1 MLHLTLYNYS
11 DAIKRVNKS
20 AYLGTGTAKT
30 GDQLEND
37 QSLLDLSIIIENSTA
52 PTYNYCRI
60 QELNRYYFIENVV
73 WLGGNAWQLDLHVD
87 VLFTYYTKF
96 TTMNALVAYSTSGSA
111 LEYDQ
116 RMNYEDQPIV
126 TRTLG
131 NLYPN
136 FLLDQTATNNYTADP
151 FVMIRYYQMPIRTS
165 VQDGNHD
172 TDSVI
177 ECAIMPAASF
187 NQFIYYYLT
196 AQNHTEAERVEF
208 GSKII
213 DITNVYYISEYRLSQ
228 ATTRVQSITI
238 RTPTKPDGISFSI
251 ADSGAN
257 YIYIINTPADV
268 GALGYA
274 LVQGGTIAAA
284 TYWDVNGQYITK
296 IPYIGE
302 FTFIPAKAG
311 IKTAETIYYVIAIDP
326 YNAQYVITP
335 TDKSDGTGVWYFENE
350 QHVNIKTTN
359 AFPIDTSVDNAQMR
373 KVQLAIDSTAKV
385 LTSIVDGGG
394 MLGIASDVLGASSN
408 WQSIDASEA
417 AHYKYTGEFAGAA
430 EWTPADTKRLVNT
443 SVIVPPDTNY
453 NAFWTAYGKPD
464 HEMRYL
470 YNLTG
475 YAQIEQV
482 HMRYMDTATKTEIDE
497 LNALLKQGV
506 IF

>member
-11 DAIKRVNKS
+11 DAIKRVNKT

-52 PTYNYCRI
+52 PTYNYCHI
-60 QELNRYYFIENVV
+60 QELNRYYFIENIV

-87 VLFTYYTKF
+87 VLFTYYSKF

-111 LEYDQ
+111 LEYDP
-116 RMNYEDQPIV
+116 RMNYVDQPIV
-126 TRTLG
+126 TRTAG

-136 FLLDQTATNNYTADP
+136 FLLDQSATNSYTADP
-151 FVMIRYYQMPIRTS
+151 FVMIRYYDLPPRS
-165 VQDGNHD
+165 AGGVNHD
-172 TDSVI
+172 NETTI
-177 ECAIMPAASF
+177 GCAFMSLATF
-187 NQFIYYYLT
+187 NAFIDRYLD
-196 AQNHTEAERVEF
+196 NNILDENKRVDF

-213 DITNVYYISEYRLSQ
+213 DVTNVYYLSQYRLSQ
-228 ATTRVQSITI
+228 ATTGQSDLTI
-238 RTPTKPDGISFSI
+238 RTPKYPAGLTVSL
-251 ADSGAN
+251 SGAGVGN
-257 YIYIINTPADV
+257 IYVINTPAAV

-284 TYWDVNGQYITK
+284 TNWDVNGQYITK

-302 FTFIPAKAG
+302 CSFIPAEAG
-311 IKTAETIYYVIAIDP
+311 IKTAATIYYTIAIDP

-335 TDKSDGTGVWYFENE
+335 TDKSDGTGVWYFENT
-350 QHVNIKTTN
+350 QHISIKTSN
-359 AFPIDTSVDNAQMR
+359 AFPVDLSVDNASL
-373 KVQLAIDSTAKV
+373 KKIQLTLGGLVRLRD
-385 LTSIVDGGG
+385 VDKSGAAGWG
-394 MLGIASDVLGASSN
+394 VAALGDYMAGKQA
-408 WQSIDASEA
+408 DASEA

-453 NAFWTAYGKPD
+453 NAYWTAYGKPD

-470 YNLTG
+470 YDLTG

-497 LNALLKQGV
+497 LEALLKQGV

>member
-11 DAIKRVNKS
+11 DAIKRVNKT

-37 QSLLDLSIIIENSTA
+37 QSLLDLSIIIDNSTA
-52 PTYNYCRI
+52 PTYNYCHI

-87 VLFTYYTKF
+87 VLFTYYSKF

-111 LEYDQ
+111 LEYDP
-116 RMNYEDQPIV
+116 RMNYVDQSVV
-126 TRTLG
+126 TRTAG

-136 FLLDQTATNNYTADP
+136 FLLDQSATNSYTADP
-151 FVMIRYYQMPIRTS
+151 FVMIRYYDLPPRTAGG
-165 VQDGNHD
+165 VNHD
-172 TDSVI
+172 NETTI
-177 ECAIMPAASF
+177 GCAFMSLATF
-187 NQFIYYYLT
+187 NAFIDRYLD
-196 AQNHTEAERVEF
+196 NNILDENKRVDF

-213 DITNVYYISEYRLSQ
+213 DVTNVYFLSQYRLSQ
-228 ATTRVQSITI
+228 ATIGQSDLTI
-238 RTPTKPDGISFSI
+238 RTPKYPAGLTVSL
-251 ADSGAN
+251 SGAGVGN
-257 YIYIINTPADV
+257 IYVINTPAAV

-284 TYWDVNGQYITK
+284 TNWDVNGQYITK

-302 FTFIPAKAG
+302 CSFIPAEAG
-311 IKTAETIYYVIAIDP
+311 IKTAETIYYAIAIDP

-335 TDKSDGTGVWYFENE
+335 TDKSDGTGVWYFENT
-350 QHVNIKTTN
+350 QHINIKTSN
-359 AFPIDTSVDNAQMR
+359 AFPVDLSVDNASL
-373 KVQLAIDSTAKV
+373 KKIQLT
-385 LTSIVDGGG
+385 LGGIVRLRDVDKSGAAGWG
-394 MLGIASDVLGASSN
+394 VAALGDYMAGK
-408 WQSIDASEA
+408 QIDASEA

-453 NAFWTAYGKPD
+453 NAYWTAYGKPD

-470 YNLTG
+470 YDLTG

-497 LNALLKQGV
+497 LEALLKQGV

>member
-1 MLHLTLYNYS
+1 MPHLTLYNYS
-11 DAIKRVNKS
+11 DAIKRVNKT

-52 PTYNYCRI
+52 PTYNYCHI

-111 LEYDQ
+111 LEYDP
-116 RMNYEDQPIV
+116 RMNYVDQPIV

-136 FLLDQTATNNYTADP
+136 FLLDQTATNSYTADP
-151 FVMIRYYQMPIRTS
+151 FVMIRYYDLPPRS
-165 VQDGNHD
+165 AGGVNHD
-172 TDSVI
+172 NETTI
-177 ECAIMPAASF
+177 GCAFMSLATF
-187 NQFIYYYLT
+187 NAFIDRYLD
-196 AQNHTEAERVEF
+196 NNILDENKRVDF

-213 DITNVYYISEYRLSQ
+213 DVTNVYYLSQYRLSQ
-228 ATTRVQSITI
+228 ATIGHSDLTI
-238 RTPTKPDGISFSI
+238 RTPKYPAGLTVSL
-251 ADSGAN
+251 SGAGVGD
-257 YIYIINTPADV
+257 IYVINTPAAV

-284 TYWDVNGQYITK
+284 TNWDVKGQYITK

-302 FTFIPAKAG
+302 CDFIPAEAG

-335 TDKSDGTGVWYFENE
+335 TDKSDGTGVWYFENT
-350 QHVNIKTTN
+350 QHINIKTSN
-359 AFPIDTSVDNAQMR
+359 AFPVDLSVDNASL
-373 KVQLAIDSTAKV
+373 KKIQLTLGGLVRLRD
-385 LTSIVDGGG
+385 VDKTGAAGWG
-394 MLGIASDVLGASSN
+394 VAALGDYMAGKQA
-408 WQSIDASEA
+408 DASEA